1 MIVGIFLRN
10 IKTYQGINYIP
21 ITDQDRFCGL
31 LGENGIGKS
40 SILEALDC
48 FFNDRVWNYNTV
60 TKRSGFPATKP
71 QIVPVFLIP
80 KLHLQDPVSV
90 SNALILSNVANT
102 IAEEN
107 VNPGLRVHIKRFIE
121 HRAQIEKS
129 VDMNDYYLLPVGT
142 DYQGNTTVSIFNSKL
157 LVDHVVESNDDERP
171 TTLTDE
177 ELKQFDSLRNELKTS
192 IEYIYIPRDIDPEH
206 FTRLETKEIQVLMG
220 ETLNEIISQR
230 VTPGQISEINRS
242 LNDFLDTLAAEL
254 DIYSYRTPTDR
265 QQQLKKGDVYNLIV
279 QAFFNIRKLHK
290 KQGDNHW
297 LEISSLSSGEKQ
309 KAIIDVAHSLLS
321 RHRGNGENL
330 IIGIDEPESSLH
342 MSSCFDQFDSLYEI
356 SRDCMQLIFSSHWYG
371 FLPTIESGSATI
383 ISRNDDSHVF
393 DMINLSSYRE
403 QIKQIKEV
411 SKGKLPYDI
420 RLKSINDFIQ
430 SVVVSTMGENPF
442 SWIICEGSS
451 EKIYFS
457 EYFKDLIE
465 QKRLRIVPVGGA
477 SEIKRI
483 YSHLATSYEDFK
495 KEIKGVIVL
504 ISDTDSQLVRY
515 DTASHEKLICKRIVN
530 CNQSKSTKLVSIQSS
545 HVSPETEIEDALSAN
560 LYFRTLCSFKNEYPE
575 LLSFLDSITI
585 DEKFPSYFAMDL
597 RQTEREKIKAFFD
610 MDNNKYKF
618 SKKYSESIF
627 LEIDTPSWI
636 EEIRRWLTS

>member
-48 FFNDRVWNYNTV
+48 FFNERVWNYNTV
-60 TKRSGFPATKP
+60 TKRSGLQVTKP
-71 QIVPVFLIP
+71 QIVPVFLVP
-80 KLHLQDPVSV
+80 KSHIVEPENIL
-90 SNALILSNVANT
+90 NALILSNVAKT
-102 IAEEN
+102 IAEEH
-107 VNPGLRVHIKRFIE
+107 VNLGLRSHIKRFSE
-121 HRAQIEKS
+121 HRAQIEKL
-129 VDMNDYYLLPVGT
+129 VDMNEYFLLPIGA

-157 LVDHVVESNDDERP
+157 LVDHVIMDNGDEHK

-177 ELKQFDSLRNELKTS
+177 ELKQFDSLRYELKSS

-206 FTRLETKEIQVLMG
+206 FTQLETKEIQVLMG

-230 VTPGQISEINRS
+230 VTPHQISEINRS
-242 LNDFLDTLAAEL
+242 LNEFLDTLADEL

-290 KQGDNHW
+290 KQGDNNW

-321 RHRGNGENL
+321 RHRVNGENL

-371 FLPTIESGSATI
+371 FLPTIETGSATI
-383 ISRNDDSHVF
+383 ISRSDDSHVF

-403 QIKQIKEV
+403 QIKQLREA

-430 SVVVSTMGENPF
+430 SVVVSTMGNNPF

-457 EYFKDLIE
+457 EYFKDLIA

-495 KEIKGVIVL
+495 KEINGVIVL
-504 ISDTDSQLVRY
+504 LSDTDSQLVRY
-515 DTASHEKLICKRIVN
+515 DTTAYERLVCKRIVN
-530 CNQSKSTKLVSIQSS
+530 CNSTKTTKLVSIQSS
-545 HVSPETEIEDALSAN
+545 HVSPETEIEDSLDAKN
-560 LYFRTLCSFKNEYPE
+560 YFSTLCTFKDEYPE
-575 LLSFLDSITI
+575 LLSFLDSAEVAEGGT
-585 DEKFPSYFAMDL
+585 SYFAVDL
-597 RQTEREKIKAFFD
+597 RFTEREKIKKFFE
-610 MDNNKYKF
+610 MDNNKYRFAKA
-618 SKKYSESIF
+618 YSSAIA
-627 LEIDTPSWI
+627 LELKAPDWI
-636 EEIRRWLTS
+636 EEIRKWITS